1 MQLPDEKILRSYTFE
16 QVQALIRETRQ
27 GTVKKKYS
35 LPVKQEIIELNFQQR
50 SLIGKNRN
58 G

>member
-1 MQLPDEKILRSYTFE
+1 MQLPDEKTLRSYTFD
-16 QVQALIRETRQ
+16 QVAALIRETRQ

-50 SLIGKNRN
+50 SLIGKNK
-58 G
+58 